1 MNKLILIAA
10 AVSVMAAG
18 VGVAMHVIG
27 NHGDPISEANVEA
40 LARGEGSKIVTCE
53 APWDPECTT
62 LGNL

>member
-1 MNKLILIAA
+1 MCVEASAEL
-10 AVSVMAAG
+10 
-18 VGVAMHVIG
+18 AMHVIG